1 MIKAQPSGK
10 ATGPDG
16 IFYEIMKKQVELL
29 APLLTQLFIACWI
42 SGTIPDQWKISYLMP
57 LYKVKGSKSDPNS
70 YRGIALNSCVRKIFT
85 GLIYQ
90 RLYSWVECNRLL
102 PDSQYGFRREYST
115 ISAATNLKTTIENG
129 ISSIGRY
136 YVCFIDFAKAFDT
149 VDRTKLMSKLCEF
162 GISGNTLLS
171 IYCCVTQNLFCILD
185 SDVISDTLPT
195 YTGVPQGYK
204 LSPLLFSFFVA
215 DLSSVL
221 KTANCTDF
229 FYADDLALGSTV
241 IDDIQH
247 ALNLLSRYC
256 EKNDLCVN
264 VPKTKVVKFRLG
276 SFSPK
281 DQLSYRSDQIE
292 FTPNF
297 LYQGIVFSTK
307 LSVVAHL
314 NHVKKKSGNSMFCL
328 QKRLI

>member
-1 MIKAQPSGK
+1 
-10 ATGPDG
+10 
-16 IFYEIMKKQVELL
+16 
-29 APLLTQLFIACWI
+29 
-42 SGTIPDQWKISYLMP
+42 MP
-57 LYKVKGSKSDPNS
+57 LYKGKGSKSDPNN
-70 YRGIALNSCVRKIFT
+70 YRGIALNSCVKKSFT

-102 PDSQYGFRREYST
+102 PDSQYGFRRGYST

-162 GISGNTLLS
+162 GIGGNTLRS
-171 IYCCVTQNLFCILD
+171 INCCVTQDLFCILD
-185 SDVISDTLPT
+185 SGVISDTLQT
-195 YTGVPQGYK
+195 HTGVPQDDK
-204 LSPLLFSFFVA
+204 LSPLLFSLFVA

-264 VPKTKVVKFRLG
+264 VSKTKVVKFRLG
-276 SFSPK
+276 GVFHQQTNYHTDLIRLNSRPTSFTW
-281 DQLSYRSDQIE
+281 E
-292 FTPNF
+292 
-297 LYQGIVFSTK
+297 
-307 LSVVAHL
+307 
-314 NHVKKKSGNSMFCL
+314 
-328 QKRLI
+328 